1 MFLTCKDYN
10 VCWVCFYFC
19 NLVHHIR
26 KVFRCNF
33 WMFHFDAK
41 TPKRTSLRS
50 SSASIGLFWTSK
62 LKKVK
67 YEQAKRERGAA
78 QPRPCPS
85 YRDAEGRVRYHG
97 TSELKQMEFRVWNV
111 RKDPFS
117 SSNIW
122 GRIAFSICLLNCM
135 IVLEGV
141 SNQGA
146 RIMHF
151 GFFPHSKEPFSGIF
165 LCRYFFSHE
174 CEGTAFGWPNC

>member
-10 VCWVCFYFC
+10 FCWVCPYFC

-41 TPKRTSLRS
+41 TPKRTSLWS

-78 QPRPCPS
+78 QPRPCRS

-97 TSELKQMEFRVWNV
+97 TSELKQTEFRVWNV
-111 RKDPFS
+111 WKDFP
-117 SSNIW
+117 
-122 GRIAFSICLLNCM
+122 CLPP
-135 IVLEGV
+135 IFGV
-141 SNQGA
+141 VEL
-146 RIMHF
+146 
-151 GFFPHSKEPFSGIF
+151 FPYVRSTACKAI
-165 LCRYFFSHE
+165 HE
-174 CEGTAFGWPNC
+174 MLRQEDRFPCWQTQA